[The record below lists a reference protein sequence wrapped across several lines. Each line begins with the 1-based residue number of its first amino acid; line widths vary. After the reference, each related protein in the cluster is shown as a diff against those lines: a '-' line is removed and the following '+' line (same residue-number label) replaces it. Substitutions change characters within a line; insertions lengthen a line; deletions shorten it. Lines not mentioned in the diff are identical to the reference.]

1 MKILFQDEDTGLIHL
16 QNDERRA
23 VYDPFLGKKTF
34 KDCCS
39 STMYTLVDQNNFIL
53 DLDFV

>member
-23 VYDPFLGKKTF
+23 VYDPFLGKQTF

-39 STMYTLVDQNNFIL
+39 SAMLPK
-53 DLDFV
+53 

>member
-34 KDCCS
+34 KDC
-39 STMYTLVDQNNFIL
+39 FIL
-53 DLDFV
+53 VQCYCSGTK